1 MKRSPDGRA
10 AARLKRRLA
19 WLRTPDAHRLLL
31 GVVVVLVHALLLA
44 ANTLSTLRIS
54 VGARAPF
61 DVRAPRHVSFVDEA
75 ATDALRDEAERKIQP
90 LYREDPKLTSRV
102 MENLS
107 LVFRLARTRPEG
119 ETAAQRV
126 ARLKEEVPFDFD
138 DDTLLLLARA
148 DAPVLQ
154 ALEQK
159 LSAAVEE
166 VLGQGIREGTDDLR
180 RREADVVKMI
190 QEMGLNRRYR
200 AVLEDVALAVLQP
213 NWVLDLDGTRQRR
226 EAARREVAEVMQ
238 HIAQGEIVV
247 HKGEVVSEAAMAKLR
262 VLGFLSP
269 LANVR
274 TWGAVIV
281 LSLLIVVFLSVLVR
295 TIAPDIFRQV
305 KQLMVIALLFLL
317 ALSSVK
323 ATGPFLYGVLAIV
336 APLSVVMI
344 LTLLMGSGLA
354 VGTAAVLAFDSALIL
369 GQDVTLGFT
378 VLMGGVACAASLKE
392 VEQRADLYRAGLWVA
407 VAAWATYSSLLLMH
421 GEELMQIAVSG
432 GATFLSAWGSS
443 ILAAGLLFPVERIFG
458 LVSPLRL
465 LELSNATHPLLRRL
479 MREAPGTYNHTMYVA
494 NLAEAAAQEVGANR
508 LLARVGSYYH
518 DIGKT
523 IRPYFFIENQIHMG
537 NVHEGLTPAQS
548 AEYIRSHVTD
558 GIALGKQYGLPSQI
572 IAFIPEHHGDSRIS
586 FFYDQLDEEDKLQVS
601 EERFCY
607 PGPKPQSK
615 ETAICM
621 LADGVEASV
630 RAMQHPTTV
639 EAIENQIRKII
650 RRRMETGQLDECSL
664 TFRDLGKIEKAFL
677 HLLVGMYHPRIAYPE
692 KTSAPVEPQEASG

>member
-1 MKRSPDGRA
+1 MRRSRDGKGR
-10 AARLKRRLA
+10 ARLKRRLA
-19 WLRTPDAHRLLL
+19 WLRSADAHRLIL
-31 GVVVVLVHALLLA
+31 GGVVVLVHALLLA
-44 ANTLSTLRIS
+44 ANSLSTLRIS
-54 VGARAPF
+54 VGAKAPF

-75 ATDALRDEAERKIQP
+75 ATAALREEAERKIQP
-90 LYREDPKLTSRV
+90 VYREDPKLTARV
-102 MENLS
+102 MGNLS
-107 LVFRLARTRPEG
+107 LVFQLARTRPEG
-119 ETAAQRV
+119 ETPAQRV
-126 ARLKEEVPFDFD
+126 ARLKEEVPFDLD
-138 DDTLLLLARA
+138 NDTLLLLARV
-148 DAPVLQ
+148 DVPVLQ
-154 ALEQK
+154 ALEPK
-159 LSAAVEE
+159 LGAAVEE
-166 VLGQGIREGTDDLR
+166 VLGQGVREGTDDLR
-180 RREADVVKMI
+180 RGEADIVKMI

-200 AVLEDVALAVLQP
+200 AVLEDIALAVLQP
-213 NWVLDLDGTRQRR
+213 NWVLDLDGTQQRR
-226 EAARREVAEVMQ
+226 EAARRQVAEVMR

-247 HKGEVVSEAAMAKLR
+247 RKGEVVSEGAMAKLK
-262 VLGFLSP
+262 VLGLLSP

-281 LSLLIVVFLSVLVR
+281 LSLLIVLFLSVLVR

-317 ALSSVK
+317 ALFTVK

-336 APLSVVMI
+336 GPLAAVMI
-344 LTLLMGSGLA
+344 LTLLMGSALA

-369 GQDVTLGFT
+369 GQDVALGFT

-421 GEELMQIAVSG
+421 GEELAQIAVSG
-432 GATFLSAWGSS
+432 GVTFLAGWGSS

-558 GIALGKQYGLPSQI
+558 GIALGKQYGLPPQI
-572 IAFIPEHHGDSRIS
+572 IAFVPEHHGDSRIS
-586 FFYDQLDEEDKLQVS
+586 FFYDQLDEEDKLQVA

-607 PGPKPQSK
+607 QGPKPQSK

-639 EAIENQIRKII
+639 EAIQTQIHKII

-677 HLLVGMYHPRIAYPE
+677 HLLVGMYHPRIAYPQ
-692 KTSAPVEPQEASG
+692 KSGPVEQPEASG